1 MATRTTKMLSVPHPV
16 SKDSPFADGYDIHA
30 EAETLKHLIEADD
43 PDMDDPL
50 YSRFVE
56 YCSRLDQLQRQRTR
70 RRLRD
75 YAEEVVPDNEA
86 VGMNQIGTLI
96 GEETDTMSLHTRE
109 AYRLFIGRS
118 GDDSRTNGEISGK
131 KVGAVLR
138 AIWMLSASDNPYAD
152 QLLIAT
158 TERIDS
164 LRRTLETEIAARNR
178 LLEQSQQRGLKLSVM
193 RSRKPIDV
201 ELGFRSPYGYMVA
214 ELILDFDFY
223 ARLIKTLTAKSRIND
238 KEGRESL
245 YKLSSRVRSI
255 FEQLIPA
262 QRKLM
267 DDRLKGLCRADWS
280 DLDDAACKR
289 VRAATLLLG
298 EVKREVFTG
307 EILPRH
313 TKRRVGLTPAQRDVL
328 QNVSLTAET
337 APDDEEPLL

>member
-1 MATRTTKMLSVPHPV
+1 MATRTSKMLPVPHPV

-50 YSRFVE
+50 YSRFAE

-313 TKRRVGLTPAQRDVL
+313 TKRRVGLTAAQRDVL

-337 APDDEEPLL
+337 APEDEEPLL